1 MRACANVVAWPAGSP
16 TRRSAP
22 AGARTARG
30 GALRHSAMATTTAWT
45 LRAVFHLALRRTKG
59 LVGSTPVLFGLDLT
73 VPTCLKM

>member
-1 MRACANVVAWPAGSP
+1 
-16 TRRSAP
+16 
-22 AGARTARG
+22 
-30 GALRHSAMATTTAWT
+30 MATTTAWT